1 MFSDKKILLAD
12 DHSIVRRGVALIL
25 KENFPDIQILHAEN
39 FDGIEDALA
48 TGKIDLLVL
57 DINLPGGNSP
67 IMINKIRELQPLVK
81 ILVFSA
87 FDEEQYAIRYLN
99 SGADGYLNKLTS
111 EDEIAAAAKAILQG
125 ENYVSKK
132 IRTKITEN
140 AKNKVPDNP
149 LETLSNREM
158 EIVLLFVQGEG
169 NLEIAN
175 KLNIQTSTVSTYKT
189 RIFDKLD
196 VNNIVSLV
204 EKYKLYSK

>member
-1 MFSDKKILLAD
+1 MFSDRKILLAD

-25 KENFPDIQILHAEN
+25 KENFPDIQILHADS

-67 IMINKIRELQPLVK
+67 NMINKIRELQPLVK

-111 EDEIAAAAKAILQG
+111 EDEIAAAVKAILQG

-196 VNNIVSLV
+196 VSNIVSLV

>member
-1 MFSDKKILLAD
+1 MFSDRKILLAD

-25 KENFPDIQILHAEN
+25 KENFPDIQILHADS

-67 IMINKIRELQPLVK
+67 NMINKIRELQPLVK

-196 VNNIVSLV
+196 VSNIVSLV